1 MTLETINSLLVL
13 YGLIVTVAAILMYVK
28 QWQMASDI
36 RAIRNHFIK
45 TKEINTNSSSSA
57 TAKVIDYDHRLDT
70 VHPGDKVK
78 RTYDGQ
84 TMLVESIE
92 PEGICCYAGVI
103 DGKQTY
109 PKSALTYI
117 E

>member
-13 YGLIVTVAAILMYVK
+13 YGLIVTVAAILMYAK

-45 TKEINTNSSSSA
+45 ANEPISTTTQLAEET
-57 TAKVIDYDHRLDT
+57 DYDKRLDN
-70 VHPGDKVK
+70 VKPGDKVK
-78 RTYDGQ
+78 RAYDGKIM
-84 TMLVESIE
+84 TVEAVF
-92 PEGICCYAGVI
+92 PDGICCYAGVI

-109 PKSALTYI
+109 PKSSLEYI
-117 E
+117 VQ

>member
-36 RAIRNHFIK
+36 RAIHNHFIK
-45 TKEINTNSSSSA
+45 ANEPKNI
-57 TAKVIDYDHRLDT
+57 TASLSEETDYDKRLDN
-70 VHPGDKVK
+70 VKPGDKVK
-78 RTYDGQ
+78 RAYDGKIM
-84 TMLVESIE
+84 TVAAVC
-92 PEGICCYAGVI
+92 PDGICCYAGVI

-109 PKSALTYI
+109 PKSSLEYI
-117 E
+117 IQ